1 MKTVYSWYLACH
13 KRGKRNL
20 LRAQVALDFMGVVS
34 FSPLRYINKPRG
46 DRLGQCRISMESLF
60 PGYFFIN
67 FNPSKQQVKDI
78 ESVPGF
84 SHLVK
89 FGIELRPL
97 RDDIIAQVMQ
107 LPNCSIEHRVETKTL
122 TNDLIDIAN
131 VEDEVERVTKF
142 FRFAII

>member
-20 LRAQVALDFMGVVS
+20 LRAQVALEFMGVVS
-34 FSPLRYINKPRG
+34 FSPLKCDRKPRG
-46 DRLGQCRISMESLF
+46 DRQGQYRLSMESLF

-67 FNPSKQQVKDI
+67 FNPSRQQIKDI

-89 FGIELRPL
+89 FGVELKPL
-97 RDDIIAQVMQ
+97 RDEVITQIMQ
-107 LPNCSIEHRVETKTL
+107 LPNCSLGPGVAIKPFSQEL
-122 TNDLIDIAN
+122 TEITS
-131 VEDEVERVTKF
+131 VEDEGERITRF
-142 FRFAII
+142 LNFAIV